1 MDRRPPLPRPRRS
14 QRLTNPGITRQTRYT
29 TQMDLIW
36 CFVVPLRRLS
46 VTWLTQGN
54 SDNSRGESALVAA
67 MMIVRSLAM
76 TDQRVDQLSSIVSES
91 EGARIEDL
99 LREFVA
105 RADELLL
112 TQERM
117 RGLVGAVVSVAE
129 DLSLEAVLER
139 VVSSACQLLR
149 AKYGALGVIGDDM
162 ALSHFITVGFDAETI
177 RMVGPPPV
185 GHGVLGLLI
194 REAHPLRLHDLR
206 RHPDASGF
214 PPNHPPMASFLGVP
228 VLVRGIVFGNLYLTE
243 KEGGGDFTLEDEE
256 LAVALAAAAGVAIE
270 NARLFEEA
278 HRRGE
283 WLEACA
289 DMARY
294 LLRSFDDESENG
306 LDLVAQR
313 ALRESGAALAV
324 IGLPTD
330 EEDTVFCAAAAG
342 VGASALVGRSVVV
355 RASALSQVRGTGES
369 TALPDLPLVIGPADF
384 AEGSGWPALGPT
396 LVVALGSPGEGQGVL
411 VLSRPAGS
419 GGFSPT
425 DVEMSAVFGSYVALG
440 LELAKVRRMRE
451 QQAVFGDRDRI
462 ARDLHDLVI
471 QRIFAAGL
479 SMESLRRFTD
489 DPVALERISAVTV
502 ELDKTIRELR
512 DTIYSLRGMPQD
524 AGTLSSRILKVIGDG
539 ANGLPFAPNIRLSGP
554 IDADLGE
561 TLSENLLAVISEGIS
576 NVARHS
582 GATSIEVSVDAAR
595 GRVKLVIADNGRG
608 FKDPVRRSGLE
619 NLRQRARICGGRFDV
634 KSVPGDG
641 TRLLWSAP
649 VPVVTGGA
657 RPSFSQRRRP
667 PGSGVENPSS
677 PASMTHSS

>member
-1 MDRRPPLPRPRRS
+1 
-14 QRLTNPGITRQTRYT
+14 
-29 TQMDLIW
+29 
-36 CFVVPLRRLS
+36 
-46 VTWLTQGN
+46 
-54 SDNSRGESALVAA
+54 
-67 MMIVRSLAM
+67 M
-76 TDQRVDQLSSIVSES
+76 TDQHADQVSSIVSES

-99 LREFVA
+99 LSEFVA

-162 ALSHFITVGFDAETI
+162 ALSHFVTVGFDAETI
-177 RMVGPPPV
+177 RKVGALPV

-194 REAHPLRLHDLR
+194 REPQPLRLHDLR

-228 VLVRGIVFGNLYLTE
+228 VRVRDIVFGNLYLTE
-243 KEGGGDFTLEDEE
+243 KEGGGDFTPEDEE

-278 HRRGE
+278 RRRGK

-294 LLRSFDDESENG
+294 LLRSFDSEAENG

-313 ALRESGAALAV
+313 ALQESGAALAV

-330 EEDTVFCAAAAG
+330 EKDTVFCAAAEG
-342 VGASALVGRSVVV
+342 VGASALVGQSVVV

-369 TALPDLPLVIGPADF
+369 TALPDLPLVIGPADS
-384 AEGSGWPALGPT
+384 AEGGDWPALGPT
-396 LVVALGSPGEGQGVL
+396 LVVALGPPGAGQGVL

-425 DVEMSAVFGSYVALG
+425 DIEMSAVFGSYVALG
-440 LELAKVRRMRE
+440 LELAKVHRMRE

-471 QRIFAAGL
+471 QRLFAAGL
-479 SMESLRRFTD
+479 SMQSLRRFTD

-512 DTIYSLRGMPQD
+512 ETIYSLRGVSQD
-524 AGTLSSRILKVIGDG
+524 AGTLSSRILKVIKDG

-554 IDADLGE
+554 IDADVGE
-561 TLSENLLAVISEGIS
+561 TLSENLLAVISEGLS

-582 GATSIEVSVDAAR
+582 GATSIEVSVNAER
-595 GRVKLVIADNGRG
+595 GRVRLVIADNGRG
-608 FKDPVRRSGLE
+608 FKDTVRRSGLE

-649 VPVVTGGA
+649 VPAVTGGA
-657 RPSFSQRRRP
+657 HPSFSQRKRP
-667 PGSGVENPSS
+667 PGSDAENPSS
-677 PASMTHSS
+677 PASTTHSS